1 MQTAIDPVNESITMK
16 KMIAGSITLLLLAG
30 CAPARVPAQNVDPG
44 RHPNLAAAQRL
55 CAEAFD
61 KINAAQQANE
71 WDMGGHAKKAKDLLV
86 QASDEIKQAALA
98 ANAKGR

>member
-1 MQTAIDPVNESITMK
+1 VKKSLGVFAVLFMTA
-16 KMIAGSITLLLLAG
+16 
-30 CAPARVPAQNVDPG
+30 CASAPAQNVSPA

-61 KINAAQQANE
+61 KIDAAQHANE
-71 WDMGGHAKKAKDLLV
+71 WDMGGHAQRAKDLLV

-98 ANAKGR
+98 ANRH